1 MPRAGTGRTITVRAY
16 PTEHA
21 RILVRLAELQA
32 ERPSVLIPDV
42 IREMADKAGLPLAP
56 DPLPER
62 PTRRYR
68 RRKR

>member
-1 MPRAGTGRTITVRAY
+1 MPRANPARTVNVRAY
-16 PTEHA
+16 LPDHY
-21 RILVRLAELQA
+21 RILARLAEIQA
-32 ERPSVLIPDV
+32 ERPSSLIPDV
-42 IREMADKAGLPLAP
+42 IRELADKAGLPPAP